1 MFLFTLIGRLLYGS
15 DYDDLAR
22 RANNRPVRR
31 RRRR

>member
-1 MFLFTLIGRLLYGS
+1 MFLFALIGRLLYGS

-22 RANNRPVRR
+22 RANSRPARR

>member
-22 RANNRPVRR
+22 RANSRPARR